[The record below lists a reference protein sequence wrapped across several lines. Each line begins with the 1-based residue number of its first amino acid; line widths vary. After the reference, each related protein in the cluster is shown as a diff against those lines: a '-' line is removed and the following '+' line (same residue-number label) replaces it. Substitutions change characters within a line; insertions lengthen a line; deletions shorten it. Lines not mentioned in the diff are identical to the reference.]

1 MDLTSDFVSLTI
13 RRLRPGDS
21 TVQYMCTLDKT
32 GYDTGD
38 AGLYTVSLE
47 GGAGAGVSE
56 VSTLLVI
63 LSPPVVTIRM
73 SPTSPVI
80 EASKVWVM
88 VIIIN
93 TNYPSSRRAFIVYF
107 PTEGAH
113 SAKNVFH
120 N

>member
-1 MDLTSDFVSLTI
+1 MDLTADFVSLTI
-13 RRLRPGDS
+13 RRLRPGD
-21 TVQYMCTLDKT
+21 VQYMCTVYKT
-32 GYDTGD
+32 GFDAGD

-47 GGAGAGVSE
+47 GGAGVGVSE

-93 TNYPSSRRAFIVYF
+93 TNYPSSRAFIVYF